1 MADTMQAVVFHGK
14 GDIRIEEV
22 NVPKPGPKEVQLKPA
37 FVGICGTD
45 LHEYLEGAYLIPTTP
60 HPVTGKS
67 APVIIGHEY
76 SGVVSDVG
84 DEVDDLKPGDRVVVQ
99 PIIFDGTCNSC
110 QRGLVN
116 CCTNSG
122 FIGLSGMVFRKK
134 IHEDTTAHIVTGIGG
149 GLATY
154 TTVPR
159 YSVFKIPDNIP
170 LQVAG
175 MISIPDSDDTR
186 LTAQALVEPLAV
198 AWNAVQQS
206 DFKPGDTALIL
217 GAGPIGLAILQVLK
231 SKGAS
236 QIIVTETADKR
247 REFATKF
254 GATTVLDPTQTN
266 VGEECKKLCAA
277 EGVQVVFDCAG
288 MQSTLETAL
297 AASRPRAV
305 IVNVAIWAS
314 EVTISPNYFMLNE
327 RTFKGSATYTSSVF
341 QEVIDALAR
350 GDLKPEPMI
359 TSLIN
364 MEEIEEKGFK
374 TLINYKDTQVKI
386 LVRV

>member
-159 YSVFKIPDNIP
+159 YSVFKIPDSIP
-170 LQVAG
+170 LQVA
-175 MISIPDSDDTR
+175 
-186 LTAQALVEPLAV
+186 ALVEPLAV

-266 VGEECKKLCAA
+266 VSEECKKLCAA

>member
-22 NVPKPGPKEVQLKPA
+22 NVPKPGAKEVQLKPA

-45 LHEYLEGAYLIPTTP
+45 IHEYLEGAFLIPTTP

-99 PIIFDGTCNSC
+99 PIIFDGTCSSC
-110 QRGLVN
+110 QRGLIN
-116 CCTNSG
+116 CCSNSG
-122 FIGLSGMVFRKK
+122 FIGLSGMEFRKD
-134 IHEDTTAHIVTGIGG
+134 IHADAAADIIIGIGG

-159 YSVFKIPDNIP
+159 YAVFKIPDNIP
-170 LQVAG
+170 LQVA
-175 MISIPDSDDTR
+175 
-186 LTAQALVEPLAV
+186 ALVEPLAV

-206 DFKPGDTALIL
+206 NFQPGDTALIL

-247 REFATKF
+247 REFATNF
-254 GATTVLDPTQTN
+254 GATTVLDPTKTN
-266 VGEECKKLCAA
+266 VGGECKKLCAG

-288 MQSTLETAL
+288 VQSTLETAL
-297 AASRPRAV
+297 AASRPRSV
-305 IVNVAIWAS
+305 IVNVALWAT

-327 RTFKGSATYTSSVF
+327 RTFKGSATYTASVF

-350 GDLKPEPMI
+350 GDLNPEPMI
-359 TSLIN
+359 TSLIE
-364 MEEIEEKGFK
+364 MDQIEEKGFK
-374 TLINYKDTQVKI
+374 ALINYKDTQVKI

>member
-22 NVPKPGPKEVQLKPA
+22 NVPKPGAKEVQLKPA

-45 LHEYLEGAYLIPTTP
+45 IHEYLEGAFLIPTTP
-60 HPVTGKS
+60 HPVTGQS

-99 PIIFDGTCNSC
+99 PIIFDGTCSSC
-110 QRGLVN
+110 QRGLIN
-116 CCTNSG
+116 CCSNSG
-122 FIGLSGMVFRKK
+122 FIGLSGMEFRKD
-134 IHEDTTAHIVTGIGG
+134 IHADAAADIIIGIGG

-159 YSVFKIPDNIP
+159 YAVFKIPDNIP
-170 LQVAG
+170 LQVA
-175 MISIPDSDDTR
+175 
-186 LTAQALVEPLAV
+186 ALVEPLAV

-206 DFKPGDTALIL
+206 NFQPGDTALIL

-231 SKGAS
+231 SKGSS

-247 REFATKF
+247 REFATNF
-254 GATTVLDPTQTN
+254 GATTVLDPTKTN
-266 VGEECKKLCAA
+266 VGEECKKLCAG

-288 MQSTLETAL
+288 VQSTLETAL
-297 AASRPRAV
+297 AASRPRSV
-305 IVNVAIWAS
+305 IVNVALWAT

-327 RTFKGSATYTSSVF
+327 RTFKGSATYTASVF

-350 GDLKPEPMI
+350 GDLNPEPMI
-359 TSLIN
+359 TSLIE
-364 MEEIEEKGFK
+364 MDQIEEKGFK
-374 TLINYKDTQVKI
+374 ALINYKDTQVKI

>member
-1 MADTMQAVVFHGK
+1 MQAVVFHGK

-22 NVPKPGPKEVQLKPA
+22 NVPKPGAKEVQAKAQLKPA

-45 LHEYLEGAYLIPTTP
+45 LHEYLEGAFLIPTTP

-99 PIIFDGTCNSC
+99 PIIFDGTCSSC
-110 QRGLVN
+110 QRGLIN
-116 CCTNSG
+116 CCSNSG
-122 FIGLSGMVFRKK
+122 FIGLS
-134 IHEDTTAHIVTGIGG
+134 GIGG

-159 YSVFKIPDNIP
+159 YAVFKIPDNIP
-170 LQVAG
+170 LQVA
-175 MISIPDSDDTR
+175 
-186 LTAQALVEPLAV
+186 AQALVEPLAV

-206 DFKPGDTALIL
+206 NFQPGDTALIL

-236 QIIVTETADKR
+236 QVIVTETADKR
-247 REFATKF
+247 REFATNF
-254 GATTVLDPTQTN
+254 GATTVLDPTKTN
-266 VGEECKKLCAA
+266 VGEECKNLCAG

-288 MQSTLETAL
+288 VQSTLETAL
-297 AASRPRAV
+297 AASRPRSV
-305 IVNVAIWAS
+305 IVNVALWAT

-327 RTFKGSATYTSSVF
+327 RTFKGSATYTASVF

-350 GDLKPEPMI
+350 GDLNPEPMI
-359 TSLIN
+359 TSLIE
-364 MEEIEEKGFK
+364 MDQIEEKGFK